1 VQKDSQSR
9 LAVRPSRYEYPCIP
23 VSRFATLGVRFRTH
37 YSTGRGLTVSY
48 PFKAFSGAVG
58 AAVLNP
64 ARPKL
69 EVFRRLLW
77 LSVAL
82 LLVVIFAGDLW
93 APAGMA
99 LPFCYVAG
107 LVLVVALPGTRE
119 KLVAA
124 ATATLLMTLSYFW
137 SGAIPGV
144 PSWVYIFNH
153 GLALLMIWTVT
164 ILSLRHRHAQEVMRE
179 NERVANER
187 LAHLKTIYA
196 SAPVGLCFVDREL
209 RYVSIN
215 NALAEMSGKSPEF
228 FIGKTVREAAPEL
241 ADTVEAH
248 YRRVIDTGQPV
259 IDEEVQIG
267 NPSRPQER
275 RICLCSYYPVHTE
288 TGQLLG
294 VNVAVRDITR
304 RKRAEADTLF
314 LLDLGEGIRFAAD
327 ADELLWAVAVA
338 LGEHLKASRCCFMEV
353 DAEHDRLTVQ
363 RDYHPHLHSIVGSY
377 GLGSA
382 SPAILAAAHAGQIIA
397 IADVTTDDRIQQS
410 CEKWQ
415 DSGVRALVITPLLR
429 DGTLVSALVVASSD
443 AHVWTEREITLVNIV
458 AERTWLAVERLRL
471 DNVLRESDAALRDAD
486 RRKDEFLA
494 TLAHE
499 LRNPLSLVRNVITLK
514 NTPGAPETDPRWGQD
529 IIERQVSYLTR
540 LTDDLFDV
548 SRITREKLVL
558 QRQPVSLADVIRAAV
573 ESSRPLID
581 QRQHELTV
589 TMSQDSIY
597 VEADQVRL
605 TQVFMNLLNNAAKYT
620 PNPGHIWLNVEQ
632 AGDTVVV
639 RVKDTGIGI
648 AAENL
653 PHLFELFYQVDRSFT
668 RSEGGLGLG
677 LTLVHRLVEM
687 HDGKVEV
694 RSDGINRGSEFI
706 VHLPVLPVSTMD
718 EPDNSPVL
726 CRTTVSRCRRILV
739 ADDFP
744 QSAAILARLL
754 RQDGNDVQVAHDG
767 IEAVESAAE
776 FRPDVAVLDIAM
788 PKLDGFA
795 AARMIRE
802 QPWGKRIFLIAL
814 SGWGQQLDR
823 QRSKEAGF
831 DAHLTK
837 PAKYETLMEILD
849 QLPHDGTASIDSH
862 HEL

>member
-1 VQKDSQSR
+1 M
-9 LAVRPSRYEYPCIP
+9 
-23 VSRFATLGVRFRTH
+23 
-37 YSTGRGLTVSY
+37 
-48 PFKAFSGAVG
+48 
-58 AAVLNP
+58 
-64 ARPKL
+64 
-69 EVFRRLLW
+69 
-77 LSVAL
+77 
-82 LLVVIFAGDLW
+82 VIFPADLW
-93 APAGMA
+93 APAGLA
-99 LPFCYVAG
+99 LPVCYVAG

-124 ATATLLMTLSYFW
+124 STATLLMIVYYFW
-137 SGAIPGV
+137 TTAVPGV
-144 PSWVYIFNH
+144 PGWVELFNYI
-153 GLALLMIWTVT
+153 LSLLMIWTVT
-164 ILSLRHRHAQEVMRE
+164 ILSLRHRHAQEEMRE
-179 NERVANER
+179 NARIANER
-187 LAHLKTIYA
+187 LAHLRTIYA

-209 RYVSIN
+209 HYVSIN
-215 NALAEMSGKSPEF
+215 NALAEMNGRSPEF
-228 FIGKTVREAAPEL
+228 FIGKTVREAVPEL
-241 ADTVEAH
+241 ADSIETH

-259 IDEEVQIG
+259 IDEEVQVG
-267 NPSRPQER
+267 NPSHPLDH
-275 RICLCSYYPVHTE
+275 RIGLCSYYPVHTE

-304 RKRAEADTLF
+304 RKQAEADTLF

-338 LGEHLKASRCCFMEV
+338 LGEHLKASRCGFLEI
-353 DAEHDRLTVQ
+353 DSEHNRITIQ
-363 RDYHPHLHSIVGSY
+363 RDYHPHLHSLVGDFPLSA
-377 GLGSA
+377 A
-382 SPAILAAAHAGQIIA
+382 SPAILNAAEAGQIIA
-397 IADVTTDDRIQQS
+397 IADTGTDERVAKTFAS
-410 CEKWQ
+410 LHE
-415 DSGVRALVITPLLR
+415 SSLRALVITPLLR
-429 DGTLVSALVVASSD
+429 DGALVSALVVARSD
-443 AHVWTEREITLVNIV
+443 PHEWTEREITLVNIV

-499 LRNPLSLVRNVITLK
+499 LRNPLSLVRNVITLQK
-514 NTPGAPETDPRWGQD
+514 TPNAPETDPQWGQD
-529 IIERQVSYLTR
+529 IIDRQVSYLTR

-548 SRITREKLVL
+548 SRITRDKLVL
-558 QRQPVSLADVIRAAV
+558 QREPVSLADVIRAAV

-597 VEADQVRL
+597 VEADRVRL

-632 AGDTVVV
+632 AGDTVVI
-639 RVKDTGIGI
+639 RIKDSGIGI
-648 AAENL
+648 APESL

-677 LTLVHRLVEM
+677 LTLVQRLVEM
-687 HDGKVEV
+687 HGGKVEV
-694 RSDGINRGSEFI
+694 RSDGVSRGSEFI
-706 VHLPVLPVSTMD
+706 VHLPVLPVTPMGEHTRTD
-718 EPDNSPVL
+718 PVFPV
-726 CRTTVSRCRRILV
+726 TTSRCRRILV

-754 RQDGNDVQVAHDG
+754 RQDGNEVKVAQDG
-767 IEAVESAAE
+767 IEAVETAAQ

-788 PKLDGFA
+788 PGLDGFDV
-795 AARMIRE
+795 ARMIRE
-802 QPWGKRIFLIAL
+802 QSWGKDVFLIAL
-814 SGWGQQLDR
+814 SGWGQQIDR

-849 QLPHDGTASIDSH
+849 QLPMNGGVALDSH

>member
-1 VQKDSQSR
+1 MSNPST
-9 LAVRPSRYEYPCIP
+9 AVSAVHTFISKAAP
-23 VSRFATLGVRFRTH
+23 ATLDA
-37 YSTGRGLTVSY
+37 Y
-48 PFKAFSGAVG
+48 
-58 AAVLNP
+58 
-64 ARPKL
+64 
-69 EVFRRLLW
+69 RRLLW
-77 LSVAL
+77 LAVAS
-82 LLVVIFAGDLW
+82 LLVVIFTADLW
-93 APAGMA
+93 VPAGMA

-107 LVLVVALPGTRE
+107 MVLVVALPGTRE
-119 KLVAA
+119 KLAAA
-124 ATATLLMTLSYFW
+124 ATSTALMTADFLW
-137 SGAIPGV
+137 SGANPGV
-144 PSWVYIFNH
+144 PSWVYFFNH

-164 ILSLRHRHAQEVMRE
+164 ILSLRHRHAQEIVRE

-215 NALAEMSGKSPEF
+215 NALAEMSGSSPEY
-228 FIGKTVREAAPEL
+228 FIGKTVREAAPHL
-241 ADTVEAH
+241 ADSVESH
-248 YRRVIDTGQPV
+248 YRRVIETGQPV
-259 IDEEVQIG
+259 IDEEVQI
-267 NPSRPQER
+267 NNEERPQER

-288 TGQLLG
+288 SGQLLG

-304 RKRAEADTLF
+304 RKQAEADTLF
-314 LLDLGEGIRFAAD
+314 LLDVGEGIRFAAD

-338 LGEHLKASRCCFMEV
+338 LGEHLKASRCAFLEI
-353 DAEHDRLTVQ
+353 DIEHDRLTVQ
-363 RDYHPHLHSIVGSY
+363 RDYHPRVRSAVGTFSL
-377 GLGSA
+377 GLVDPG
-382 SPAILAAAHAGQIIA
+382 ILGAAQAGQIIS
-397 IADVTTDDRIQQS
+397 IADATVDGRVATLYKRW
-410 CEKWQ
+410 K
-415 DSGVRALVITPLLR
+415 DSGVRSLVITPLLR
-429 DGTLVSALVVASSD
+429 DGVLVSALVVGSSE
-443 AHVWTEREITLVNIV
+443 AHDWTEREITLVNIV

-499 LRNPLSLVRNVITLK
+499 LRNPLSLIRNVITLQQ
-514 NTPGAPETDPRWGQD
+514 TPGAPETNPGWGQD
-529 IIERQVSYLTR
+529 IIERQTNYLTR

-548 SRITREKLVL
+548 SRITRDKLAL
-558 QRQPVSLADVIRAAV
+558 QKELVNLGDIIRAAV
-573 ESSRPLID
+573 ESSKPLID

-597 VEADQVRL
+597 VEADRVRL

-687 HDGKVEV
+687 HNGKIEV
-694 RSDGINRGSEFI
+694 RSDGLNRGSEFI
-706 VHLPVLPVSTMD
+706 VHLPVVALNPAYAS
-718 EPDNSPVL
+718 ESPAAS
-726 CRTTVSRCRRILV
+726 CRPAASRGRRILV

-767 IEAVESAAE
+767 IEAVETAAE

-788 PKLDGFA
+788 PKLDGFE

-802 QPWGKRIFLIAL
+802 QPWGKHVFLIAL

-831 DAHLTK
+831 NAHLTK
-837 PAKYETLMEILD
+837 PAKYETLMEILERLD
-849 QLPHDGTASIDSH
+849 LHFASTIDGRD
-862 HEL
+862 EL

>member
-1 VQKDSQSR
+1 MSDLLPAS
-9 LAVRPSRYEYPCIP
+9 
-23 VSRFATLGVRFRTH
+23 
-37 YSTGRGLTVSY
+37 
-48 PFKAFSGAVG
+48 SGAVYQSVSK
-58 AAVLNP
+58 AAQT
-64 ARPKL
+64 KL
-69 EVFRRLLW
+69 ATFRRLLW
-77 LSVAL
+77 LSVAS
-82 LLVVIFAGDLW
+82 LLVVIFTGDLW

-119 KLVAA
+119 KIVAA
-124 ATATLLMTLSYFW
+124 ATTTVLMIANYYW
-137 SGAIPGV
+137 SGAFPGV
-144 PSWVYIFNH
+144 PNWVYLFNH

-209 RYVSIN
+209 HYVSIN
-215 NALAEMSGKSPEF
+215 NALAEMNGRSPEF
-228 FIGKTVREAAPEL
+228 FIGKTVREAVPEL
-241 ADTVEAH
+241 ADSVEAH
-248 YRRVIDTGQPV
+248 YRRVINTGQPV
-259 IDEEVQIG
+259 IDEEVQVG
-267 NPSRPQER
+267 NQGRPQDR
-275 RICLCSYYPVHTE
+275 RVCICSYYPVHTE
-288 TGQLLG
+288 TGQMLG

-304 RKRAEADTLF
+304 RKQAEADTLF

-338 LGEHLKASRCCFMEV
+338 LGEHLKASRCSFLEV
-353 DAEHDRLTVQ
+353 DARHDRITVQ
-363 RDYHPHLHSIVGSY
+363 RDYHPHLHSLVGSY
-377 GLGSA
+377 QLSTV
-382 SPAILAAAHAGQIIA
+382 SPALVSAAEAGQIIA
-397 IADVTTDDRIQQS
+397 IVDAKSDERIAKTF
-410 CEKWQ
+410 ETRQ
-415 DSGVRALVITPLLR
+415 DSGVGALVITPLLR
-429 DGTLVSALVVASSD
+429 DGALVSALLVATSD
-443 AHVWTEREITLVNIV
+443 VHEWTEREITLVNIV

-471 DNVLRESDAALRDAD
+471 DDVLRESDAALRDAD

-499 LRNPLSLVRNVITLK
+499 LRNPLSLVRNVITLQK
-514 NTPGAPETDPRWGQD
+514 TPSTPETDSRWGQD
-529 IIERQVSYLTR
+529 MIERQVSYLTR

-548 SRITREKLVL
+548 SRITRDKLAL
-558 QRQPVSLADVIRAAV
+558 QRETLSLAEVIRAAV

-589 TMSQDSIY
+589 TVSQDSIY
-597 VEADQVRL
+597 VEADRVRL

-620 PNPGHIWLNVEQ
+620 PNPGHIWVNVEQ

-648 AAENL
+648 AAENM

-687 HDGKVEV
+687 HGGKIDV

-706 VHLPVLPVSTMD
+706 VHLPVLPVIATHENIEAA
-718 EPDNSPVL
+718 EPIFPAGAIRS
-726 CRTTVSRCRRILV
+726 RRILV

-754 RQDGNDVQVAHDG
+754 RQDGNEVQVAQDG
-767 IEAVESAAE
+767 IQAVETAAE

-788 PKLDGFA
+788 PKLDGFDV
-795 AARMIRE
+795 ARMIRE
-802 QPWGKRIFLIAL
+802 QPWGKNMFLIAL

-823 QRSKEAGF
+823 QRTKDAGF

-837 PAKYETLMEILD
+837 PAKYETLMEILNH
-849 QLPHDGTASIDSH
+849 LPIRGIAAVDGH

>member
-1 VQKDSQSR
+1 
-9 LAVRPSRYEYPCIP
+9 
-23 VSRFATLGVRFRTH
+23 
-37 YSTGRGLTVSY
+37 
-48 PFKAFSGAVG
+48 
-58 AAVLNP
+58 
-64 ARPKL
+64 
-69 EVFRRLLW
+69 
-77 LSVAL
+77 
-82 LLVVIFAGDLW
+82 
-93 APAGMA
+93 MA

-119 KLVAA
+119 KIVAA
-124 ATATLLMTLSYFW
+124 ATTTVLMIANYYW
-137 SGAIPGV
+137 SGAFPGV
-144 PSWVYIFNH
+144 PNWVYLFNH

-209 RYVSIN
+209 HYVSIN
-215 NALAEMSGKSPEF
+215 NALAEMNGRSPEF
-228 FIGKTVREAAPEL
+228 FIGKTVREAVPEL
-241 ADTVEAH
+241 ADSVEVH
-248 YRRVIDTGQPV
+248 YRRVINTGQPV
-259 IDEEVQIG
+259 IDEEVQVG
-267 NPSRPQER
+267 NQGRPQDR
-275 RICLCSYYPVHTE
+275 RVCICSYYPVHTE
-288 TGQLLG
+288 TGQMLG

-304 RKRAEADTLF
+304 RKQAEADTLF

-338 LGEHLKASRCCFMEV
+338 LGEHLKASRCSFLEV
-353 DAEHDRLTVQ
+353 DARHDRITVQ
-363 RDYHPHLHSIVGSY
+363 RDYHPHLHSLVGSY
-377 GLGSA
+377 QLSTV
-382 SPAILAAAHAGQIIA
+382 SPALVSAAEAGQIIA
-397 IADVTTDDRIQQS
+397 IVDAKSDERIAKTF
-410 CEKWQ
+410 ETRQ
-415 DSGVRALVITPLLR
+415 DSGVGALVITPLLR
-429 DGTLVSALVVASSD
+429 DGALVSALLVATSD
-443 AHVWTEREITLVNIV
+443 VHEWTEREITLVNIV

-471 DNVLRESDAALRDAD
+471 DDVLRESDAALRDAD

-499 LRNPLSLVRNVITLK
+499 LRNPLSLVRNVITLQK
-514 NTPGAPETDPRWGQD
+514 TPSTPETDSRWGQD
-529 IIERQVSYLTR
+529 MIERQVSYLTR

-548 SRITREKLVL
+548 SRITRDKLAL
-558 QRQPVSLADVIRAAV
+558 QRETLNLAEVIRAAV

-589 TMSQDSIY
+589 TVSQDSIY
-597 VEADQVRL
+597 VEADRVRL

-620 PNPGHIWLNVEQ
+620 PNPGHIWVNVEQ

-648 AAENL
+648 AAENM

-687 HDGKVEV
+687 HGGKIDV

-706 VHLPVLPVSTMD
+706 VHLPVLPVIATNENIEAA
-718 EPDNSPVL
+718 EPIVPAGAIRS
-726 CRTTVSRCRRILV
+726 RRILV

-754 RQDGNDVQVAHDG
+754 RQDGNEVQVAQDG
-767 IEAVESAAE
+767 IQAVETAAE

-788 PKLDGFA
+788 PKLDGFDV
-795 AARMIRE
+795 ARMIRE
-802 QPWGKRIFLIAL
+802 QPWGKNMFLIAL

-823 QRSKEAGF
+823 QRTKDAGF

-837 PAKYETLMEILD
+837 PAKYETLMEILNH
-849 QLPHDGTASIDSH
+849 LPIRGIAAVDGH

>member
-1 VQKDSQSR
+1 MLVHF
-9 LAVRPSRYEYPCIP
+9 Y
-23 VSRFATLGVRFRTH
+23 
-37 YSTGRGLTVSY
+37 
-48 PFKAFSGAVG
+48 
-58 AAVLNP
+58 
-64 ARPKL
+64 
-69 EVFRRLLW
+69 
-77 LSVAL
+77 LSA
-82 LLVVIFAGDLW
+82 
-93 APAGMA
+93 
-99 LPFCYVAG
+99 
-107 LVLVVALPGTRE
+107 ALPG
-119 KLVAA
+119 
-124 ATATLLMTLSYFW
+124 
-137 SGAIPGV
+137 V
-144 PSWVYIFNH
+144 PKWVYFFNYA
-153 GLALLMIWTVT
+153 LALVMTWTVT
-164 ILSLRHRHAQEVMRE
+164 VMSLRHRHAQEVMRE
-179 NERVANER
+179 NERVATER

-215 NALAEMSGKSPEF
+215 NALAEMSGHSPEF
-228 FIGKTVREAAPEL
+228 FIGKTVREAVPEL
-241 ADTVEAH
+241 ANSVEAH

-259 IDEEVQIG
+259 IDEEIQIS
-267 NPSRPQER
+267 NPTRPQER

-288 TGQLLG
+288 TGQMLG

-304 RKRAEADTLF
+304 RKQAEADTLF

-338 LGEHLKASRCCFMEV
+338 LGEHLKVTRCGFVEI
-353 DAEHDRLTVQ
+353 DREHDCITVQ
-363 RDYHPHLHSIVGSY
+363 RDYHPHLHSLVGSY
-377 GLGSA
+377 RLSVV
-382 SPAILAAAHAGQIIA
+382 SSAILSAVAAGQIVA
-397 IADVTTDDRIQQS
+397 IADATSDERTANNFESWHQS
-410 CEKWQ
+410 
-415 DSGVRALVITPLLR
+415 DVRALVITPLLR
-429 DGTLVSALVVASSD
+429 DGTLVSALLVTSGD
-443 AHVWTEREITLVNIV
+443 AHEWTEREITLVNIV

-499 LRNPLSLVRNVITLK
+499 LRNPLSLIRNVSTLQR
-514 NTPGAPETDPRWGQD
+514 TPAAPQNDPRWGQD

-548 SRITREKLVL
+548 SRITRDKLVL
-558 QRQPVSLADVIRAAV
+558 QKEAVSLAEIIHAAV

-589 TMSQDSIY
+589 TMSQSAIY
-597 VEADQVRL
+597 VEADRVRL

-620 PNPGHIWLNVEQ
+620 PNPGHIWVNIEQ
-632 AGDTVVV
+632 AGDMVVV

-648 AAENL
+648 SGENL

-687 HDGKVEV
+687 HGGKVEV

-706 VHLPVLPVSTMD
+706 VHLPVVPGMSTS
-718 EPDNSPVL
+718 EQPDTDDVL
-726 CRTTVSRCRRILV
+726 FPTPGNRCRRILV

-754 RQDGNDVQVAHDG
+754 RQDGNEVQVAQDG
-767 IEAVESAAE
+767 IQAVETAAE

-788 PKLDGFA
+788 PKLDGFD

-802 QPWGKRIFLIAL
+802 QPWGKHIFLIAL
-814 SGWGQQLDR
+814 TGWGQQLDR
-823 QRSKEAGF
+823 QRSKDAGF

-837 PAKYETLMEILD
+837 PAKYETLMDILNH
-849 QLPHDGTASIDSH
+849 LPPSTPATFDGH

>member
-1 VQKDSQSR
+1 
-9 LAVRPSRYEYPCIP
+9 
-23 VSRFATLGVRFRTH
+23 
-37 YSTGRGLTVSY
+37 
-48 PFKAFSGAVG
+48 
-58 AAVLNP
+58 
-64 ARPKL
+64 
-69 EVFRRLLW
+69 
-77 LSVAL
+77 
-82 LLVVIFAGDLW
+82 
-93 APAGMA
+93 MA

-124 ATATLLMTLSYFW
+124 VTSTLLMVFNYFW
-137 SGAIPGV
+137 SAAIPGV
-144 PSWVYIFNH
+144 PAWVYLFNH
-153 GLALLMIWTVT
+153 GLALLMIWTVA

-215 NALAEMSGKSPEF
+215 NALAEMNGESPEF
-228 FIGKTVREAAPEL
+228 FIGKTVREATPSV
-241 ADTVEAH
+241 ADNVEAH

-259 IDEEVQIG
+259 IDEEVQVSNEG
-267 NPSRPQER
+267 RLQER

-288 TGQLLG
+288 SGQLLG

-304 RKRAEADTLF
+304 RKQAEADTLF

-338 LGEHLKASRCCFMEV
+338 LGEHLKASRCGFLEI
-353 DAEHDRLTVQ
+353 DAEHDRIIVQ
-363 RDYHPHLHSIVGSY
+363 RDYHPHLHSAVGTYSLSAA
-377 GLGSA
+377 GPSILG
-382 SPAILAAAHAGQIIA
+382 AAQAGQIIV
-397 IADVTTDDRIQQS
+397 IADVATDERIAHIV
-410 CEKWQ
+410 ENWQ
-415 DSGVRALVITPLLR
+415 DSGIQALVITPLLR
-429 DGTLVSALVVASSD
+429 DGALVSALIVTSTGV
-443 AHVWTEREITLVNIV
+443 HEWTEREITLVNIV

-499 LRNPLSLVRNVITLK
+499 LRNPLSLVRNVITLQK
-514 NTPGAPETDPRWGQD
+514 TPSAPETDPRWGHD
-529 IIERQVSYLTR
+529 IIERQVNYLTR

-558 QRQPVSLADVIRAAV
+558 QREPVSLAEVIRAAV

-597 VEADQVRL
+597 VEADRVRL

-620 PNPGHIWLNVEQ
+620 PNPGHIWVNVEQ

-648 AAENL
+648 AADSL

-668 RSEGGLGLG
+668 RTEGGLGLG

-687 HDGKVEV
+687 HSGKVEV
-694 RSDGINRGSEFI
+694 RSDGVNRGSEFI
-706 VHLPVLPVSTMD
+706 VHLPVLPVTQMNEHMNIN
-718 EPDNSPVL
+718 EPNCL
-726 CRTTVSRCRRILV
+726 AAASRCRRILV

-754 RQDGNDVQVAHDG
+754 RQDGNEVQVAQDG
-767 IEAVESAAE
+767 IEAIETAAN

-788 PKLDGFA
+788 PKLDGFDV
-795 AARMIRE
+795 ARMIRE
-802 QPWGKRIFLIAL
+802 QPWGKHVYLIAL
-814 SGWGQQLDR
+814 TGWGQQLDR
-823 QRSKEAGF
+823 QRSKAAGF

-837 PAKYETLMEILD
+837 PAKYETLAEILN
-849 QLPHDGTASIDSH
+849 QLPLDGTVRLAGH
-862 HEL
+862 NEL

>member
-1 VQKDSQSR
+1 
-9 LAVRPSRYEYPCIP
+9 
-23 VSRFATLGVRFRTH
+23 
-37 YSTGRGLTVSY
+37 
-48 PFKAFSGAVG
+48 
-58 AAVLNP
+58 
-64 ARPKL
+64 
-69 EVFRRLLW
+69 
-77 LSVAL
+77 
-82 LLVVIFAGDLW
+82 
-93 APAGMA
+93 MA

-119 KLVAA
+119 KIVAA
-124 ATATLLMTLSYFW
+124 ATTTVLMIANYYW
-137 SGAIPGV
+137 SGAFPGV
-144 PSWVYIFNH
+144 PNWVYLFNH

-209 RYVSIN
+209 HYVSIN
-215 NALAEMSGKSPEF
+215 NALAEMNGRSPEF
-228 FIGKTVREAAPEL
+228 FIGKTVREAVPEL
-241 ADTVEAH
+241 ADSVEAH
-248 YRRVIDTGQPV
+248 YRRVINTGQPV
-259 IDEEVQIG
+259 IDEEVQVG
-267 NPSRPQER
+267 NQGRPQDR
-275 RICLCSYYPVHTE
+275 RVCICSYYPVHTE
-288 TGQLLG
+288 TGQMLG

-304 RKRAEADTLF
+304 RKQAEADTLF

-338 LGEHLKASRCCFMEV
+338 LGEHLKASRCSFLEV
-353 DAEHDRLTVQ
+353 DARHDRITVQ
-363 RDYHPHLHSIVGSY
+363 RDYHPHLHSLVGSY
-377 GLGSA
+377 QLSTV
-382 SPAILAAAHAGQIIA
+382 SPALVSAAEAGQIIA
-397 IADVTTDDRIQQS
+397 IVDAKSDERIAKTF
-410 CEKWQ
+410 ETRQ
-415 DSGVRALVITPLLR
+415 DSGVGALVITPLLR
-429 DGTLVSALVVASSD
+429 DGALVSALLVATSD
-443 AHVWTEREITLVNIV
+443 VHEWTEREITLVNIV

-471 DNVLRESDAALRDAD
+471 DDVLRESDAALRDAD

-499 LRNPLSLVRNVITLK
+499 LRNPLSLVRNVITLQK
-514 NTPGAPETDPRWGQD
+514 TPSTPETDSRWGQD
-529 IIERQVSYLTR
+529 MIERQVSYLTR

-548 SRITREKLVL
+548 SRITRDKLAL
-558 QRQPVSLADVIRAAV
+558 QRETLSLAEVIRAAV

-589 TMSQDSIY
+589 TVSQDSIY
-597 VEADQVRL
+597 VEADRVRL

-620 PNPGHIWLNVEQ
+620 PNPGHIWVNVEQ

-648 AAENL
+648 AAENM

-687 HDGKVEV
+687 HGGKIDV

-706 VHLPVLPVSTMD
+706 VHLPVLPVIATHENIEAA
-718 EPDNSPVL
+718 EPIFPAGAIRS
-726 CRTTVSRCRRILV
+726 RRILV

-754 RQDGNDVQVAHDG
+754 RQDGNEVQVAQDG
-767 IEAVESAAE
+767 IQAVETAAE

-788 PKLDGFA
+788 PKLDGFDV
-795 AARMIRE
+795 ARMIRE
-802 QPWGKRIFLIAL
+802 QPWGKNMFLIAL

-823 QRSKEAGF
+823 QRTKDAGF

-837 PAKYETLMEILD
+837 PAKYETLMEILNH
-849 QLPHDGTASIDSH
+849 LPIRGIAAVDGH

>member
-1 VQKDSQSR
+1 
-9 LAVRPSRYEYPCIP
+9 
-23 VSRFATLGVRFRTH
+23 
-37 YSTGRGLTVSY
+37 
-48 PFKAFSGAVG
+48 
-58 AAVLNP
+58 
-64 ARPKL
+64 
-69 EVFRRLLW
+69 
-77 LSVAL
+77 
-82 LLVVIFAGDLW
+82 
-93 APAGMA
+93 MA

-107 LVLVVALPGTRE
+107 LLLVVALSATRE
-119 KLVAA
+119 KVVAA
-124 ATATLLMTLSYFW
+124 ATCTLLMIMNYLW
-137 SGAIPGV
+137 LVPIPGV
-144 PSWVYIFNH
+144 PGWVYLFNH

-215 NALAEMSGKSPEF
+215 NALAEMNGGAPEY
-228 FIGKTVREAAPEL
+228 FIGKTVREAVPEL
-241 ADTVEAH
+241 AANVEAH

-259 IDEEVQIG
+259 IDEEVQVV
-267 NPSRPQER
+267 NPGSAQER

-288 TGQLLG
+288 TGEMLG

-304 RKRAEADTLF
+304 RKQAEADTLF

-338 LGEHLKASRCCFMEV
+338 LGEHLKASRCGFLEI
-353 DAEHDRLTVQ
+353 DAEHDRLIVQ
-363 RDYHPHLHSIVGSY
+363 RDYHPHLRSAVGSHPLSAVSPSI
-377 GLGSA
+377 LGAA
-382 SPAILAAAHAGQIIA
+382 SAGQIIA
-397 IADVTTDDRIQQS
+397 IADVHSDERTATAFESYR
-410 CEKWQ
+410 E
-415 DSGVRALVITPLLR
+415 SGVGALVITPLLR
-429 DGTLVSALVVASSD
+429 DGTLISALVVAGGS
-443 AHVWTEREITLVNIV
+443 AHEWTEREITLVNIV

-486 RRKDEFLA
+486 QRKDEFLA

-499 LRNPLSLVRNVITLK
+499 LRNPLSLIRNVNTLQR
-514 NTPGAPETDPRWGQD
+514 TPSMPANDPRWGHD
-529 IIERQVSYLTR
+529 IIERQVNYLTR

-548 SRITREKLVL
+548 SRITRDKLEL
-558 QRQPVSLADVIRAAV
+558 HKELLSLAEVIRAAV

-597 VEADQVRL
+597 VDADRVRL
-605 TQVFMNLLNNAAKYT
+605 IQVFMNLLNNAAKYT

-648 AAENL
+648 AADNL

-687 HDGKVEV
+687 HGGTIEV

-706 VHLPVLPVSTMD
+706 VHLPVLPITPFHEHRDTD
-718 EPDNSPVL
+718 ESI
-726 CRTTVSRCRRILV
+726 CARAATRCRRILV

-754 RQDGNDVQVAHDG
+754 RQDGNEVHIAQDG
-767 IEAVESAAE
+767 IEAVETAAE
-776 FRPDVAVLDIAM
+776 FRPDVAVLDLAM
-788 PKLDGFA
+788 PKLDGFDV
-795 AARMIRE
+795 ARMIRE
-802 QPWGKRIFLIAL
+802 QPWGKHIFLIAL

-823 QRSKEAGF
+823 QRTKDAGF
-831 DAHLTK
+831 NAHLTK
-837 PAKYETLMEILD
+837 PAKYETLMEILNH
-849 QLPHDGTASIDSH
+849 LPMEEATAVDGH
-862 HEL
+862 HEF